1 VDGAAAPGCMIECLS
16 SGAVPLPVRA
26 ARAAAAR
33 GARVKYNPGNTNDR
47 NGHTHN
53 MGFEQ
58 LAALR
63 DQLAAQAE
71 QERRAKRQQQGG
83 QARAGKDEGKPAEGR
98 AQRPA
103 KPGDRDA
110 GKPAGRQAQGHG
122 QGAERR
128 RDGKPGNTGQGQ
140 AKGQGRR
147 PPHAG
152 QGQGKPA
159 RAEADQA
166 PRDPLLVAIGRLQKH
181 FPKAFPKRPDPRVPL
196 KLGIITDLYAHAGKL
211 GLDEAQI
218 KEAVATWCSAGRYWA
233 VLIKDAERVD
243 LDGTPCGQVTAA
255 EAAHAS
261 FLARRQRKQK
271 QAAGKPAD
279 ATAQAGTTPQAPAA
293 EGAPHD
299 AAADKAG
306 EAASPATADTTTANT
321 AADTT
326 PAPDTPQPQPQT
338 PQATDQDVAGAATDG
353 STDEADTG
361 RQD

>member
-1 VDGAAAPGCMIECLS
+1 
-16 SGAVPLPVRA
+16 
-26 ARAAAAR
+26 
-33 GARVKYNPGNTNDR
+33 
-47 NGHTHN
+47 

-83 QARAGKDEGKPAEGR
+83 QARAGKSEGKPAEGR

-110 GKPAGRQAQGHG
+110 GKPAGRHAQGHG

-140 AKGQGRR
+140 AKGQSRR
-147 PPHAG
+147 PG

-159 RAEADQA
+159 RAEDDQA

-196 KLGIITDLYAHAGKL
+196 KLGIIADLYAHAGKL

-233 VLIKDAERVD
+233 VLVKGAERVD

-279 ATAQAGTTPQAPAA
+279 AAAQAGANPQAPAA
-293 EGAPHD
+293 EEAPHD
-299 AAADKAG
+299 AAAGRARQ
-306 EAASPATADTTTANT
+306 AASPASVDTASM
-321 AADTT
+321 
-326 PAPDTPQPQPQT
+326 PGTPQPQA
-338 PQATDQDVAGAATDG
+338 PQAAGEDVARAAAERSADETD
-353 STDEADTG
+353 AG
-361 RQD
+361 RQG